1 MDKYTF
7 NHSGDEL
14 LELVTMA
21 IISCGTLSDNLNARM
36 FFDEKYALQ
45 SIGNLLLSGRI
56 YSNKENYIN
65 LVNKVVRREPDV
77 ISDMQKIIMI
87 LRTPSDIEGNR
98 LLFNILKGINKN
110 KIAKDIRDF
119 EIKRLYS
126 HFLYKNGYAGSGFR
140 VDDVEIN
147 KTLLLRLLEAERPD
161 EYDFKILVESAGVMK
176 IPDEDIEKIYNMLKY
191 KSESDRDYLGKINY
205 PERLA
210 QIQKYFAPVQKR
222 LEIKKQ
228 QQSQS
233 AEPETSDEYEPKT
246 LEEALALIQKLREA
260 KEKLAQRNA
269 VLEGIIKASQLQN
282 QGGGNTYVPQERVVQ
297 TI

>member
-21 IISCGTLSDNLNARM
+21 ISSCGTLSDNLNARM

-45 SIGNLLLSGRI
+45 SIDNLLLLGRI
-56 YSNKENYIN
+56 YSSRENYIDFA
-65 LVNKVVRREPDV
+65 NKVVRREPDV

-126 HFLYKNGYAGSGFR
+126 HFLYKNGYAGSDFR
-140 VDDVEIN
+140 VDDAEIN
-147 KTLLLRLLEAERPD
+147 KTLLLRLLEAERP
-161 EYDFKILVESAGVMK
+161 EERDFEILVENAESLGVS
-176 IPDEDIEKIYNMLKY
+176 DEDIAKIYVRMKY
-191 KSESDRDYLGKINY
+191 VYESEGTYVNGELQASGKIV
-205 PERLA
+205 E
-210 QIQKYFAPVQKR
+210 ITKYFKPVKER
-222 LEIKKQ
+222 IETKKQ
-228 QQSQS
+228 EQQSQQ
-233 AEPETSDEYEPKT
+233 DENMPKS
-246 LEEALALIQKLREA
+246 LEEALAEIRRLRQEVKDLRTHNNVLAGRLKIQSM
-260 KEKLAQRNA
+260 QPGNA
-269 VLEGIIKASQLQN
+269 NVGMMVQ
-282 QGGGNTYVPQERVVQ
+282 QERNVLH
-297 TI
+297 I

>member
-56 YSNKENYIN
+56 YSNRENYIN

-87 LRTPSDIEGNR
+87 LRTPNDIEGNR

-119 EIKRLYS
+119 EIKSLYS

-140 VDDVEIN
+140 VDDTEIN

-161 EYDFKILVESAGVMK
+161 EYDFKILVENASVMK
-176 IPDEDIEKIYNMLKY
+176 IPDEDIEKIYKMLKY
-191 KSESDRDYLGKINY
+191 KYESEGTYLSGKLQ
-205 PERLA
+205 EEGRLE
-210 QIQKYFAPVQKR
+210 QIRRYFAPVQER
-222 LEIKKQ
+222 LEVKKQ
-228 QQSQS
+228 QAQQAQS
-233 AEPETSDEYEPKT
+233 AQTSEEYEPKT
-246 LEEALALIQKLREA
+246 LEEALALIRQLREENGNL
-260 KEKLAQRNA
+260 KKRNA
-269 VLEGIIKASQLQN
+269 VLDGIIKASQLQN
-282 QGGGNTYVPQERVVQ
+282 QGGRNNYVPPELVR

>member
-21 IISCGTLSDNLNARM
+21 ISSCGTLSDNLNARM

-56 YSNKENYIN
+56 YSSRENYIDFA
-65 LVNKVVRREPDV
+65 NKVVRREPDV

-140 VDDVEIN
+140 VDDAEIN
-147 KTLLLRLLEAERPD
+147 KTLLLRLLEAERPN

-176 IPDEDIEKIYNMLKY
+176 IPDEDIEKIYKMLKY
-191 KSESDRDYLGKINY
+191 KYESEGTYVNGELQASGKIV
-205 PERLA
+205 E
-210 QIQKYFAPVQKR
+210 ITKYFNPVKER
-222 LEIKKQ
+222 IETKKQ
-228 QQSQS
+228 EQQSQQ
-233 AEPETSDEYEPKT
+233 DENMPKS
-246 LEEALALIQKLREA
+246 LEEALAEIRRLRKEVSDLKTCNNMLQGKLKMQEIRHGNQNGGMIVQPEH
-260 KEKLAQRNA
+260 Q
-269 VLEGIIKASQLQN
+269 VLNL
-282 QGGGNTYVPQERVVQ
+282 
-297 TI
+297 

>member
-21 IISCGTLSDNLNARM
+21 ISSCGTLSDNLNARM

-56 YSNKENYIN
+56 YSSRENYIDFA
-65 LVNKVVRREPDV
+65 NKVVRREPDV

-140 VDDVEIN
+140 VDDAEIN

-176 IPDEDIEKIYNMLKY
+176 IPDEDIAKIYGRMKY
-191 KSESDRDYLGKINY
+191 VYESEGTYVNGELQASGKIV
-205 PERLA
+205 E
-210 QIQKYFAPVQKR
+210 ITKYFKPVKER
-222 LEIKKQ
+222 IERKQ
-228 QQSQS
+228 QEQQSQQD
-233 AEPETSDEYEPKT
+233 ENMRRGIGRNKTS
-246 LEEALALIQKLREA
+246 
-260 KEKLAQRNA
+260 
-269 VLEGIIKASQLQN
+269 
-282 QGGGNTYVPQERVVQ
+282 
-297 TI
+297 

>member
-21 IISCGTLSDNLNARM
+21 ISSCGTLSDNLNARM

-56 YSNKENYIN
+56 YSNRENYIN
-65 LVNKVVRREPDV
+65 LVNKVVSREPDV

-140 VDDVEIN
+140 VDDIEIN

-176 IPDEDIEKIYNMLKY
+176 IPDEDIEKIYKMLKY
-191 KSESDRDYLGKINY
+191 KYESEGTYPGGKLH
-205 PERLA
+205 EEGRLE
-210 QIQKYFAPVQKR
+210 QIRRYFAPVQER

-233 AEPETSDEYEPKT
+233 AESDPKT
-246 LEEALALIQKLREA
+246 LEEALALIRKLRAEN
-260 KEKLAQRNA
+260 EKLTTRNNI
-269 VLEGIIKASQLQN
+269 LEGIINAQKLHN
-282 QGGGNTYVPQERVVQ
+282 QGGGNVYVPQELVQ